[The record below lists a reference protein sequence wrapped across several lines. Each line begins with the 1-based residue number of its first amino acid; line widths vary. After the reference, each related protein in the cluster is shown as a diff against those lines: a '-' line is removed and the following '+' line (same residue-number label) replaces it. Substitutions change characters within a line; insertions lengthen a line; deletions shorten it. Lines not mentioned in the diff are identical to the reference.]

1 MNMVTSIL
9 CPRRGQLQM
18 PLSSFRRGAIVAA
31 LTLVGVALWSGD
43 RLRAQDESQWLAGSL
58 LVATEKM
65 GDPRFARSVIYMV
78 SHDADGAMGVI
89 VNHPLGEGPIAK
101 LLDKLGIDNHGVDGE
116 IVVRYGGPVREG
128 LGFVLHSTDYVADDT
143 LVVDDKIALTAQSEI
158 LREIG
163 AGRGPSE
170 RMLIF
175 GYAGWGPGQLEGE
188 IASGDWVTVPADK
201 ALIFDDDDGSKWR
214 RAIDERGIFI

>member
-1 MNMVTSIL
+1 MASIL
-9 CPRRGQLQM
+9 DLSGEPRPR
-18 PLSSFRRGAIVAA
+18 SHRWRGAIVAA
-31 LTLVGVALWSGD
+31 LALAAAALWSGD
-43 RLRAQDESQWLAGSL
+43 RSQAQEDNQGLAGSL

-65 GDPRFARSVIYMV
+65 GDPRFARSVIYLV
-78 SHDADGAMGVI
+78 SHDGDGAMGVI
-89 VNHPLGEGPIAK
+89 VNQPLGEGPIAT
-101 LLDKLGIDNHGVDGE
+101 LLDKLGIDNDGVEGD

-128 LGFVLHSTDYVADDT
+128 LGFVLHSTDYVVDDT

-163 AGRGPSE
+163 SGRGPRES
-170 RMLIF
+170 MLIF

-188 IASGDWVTVPADK
+188 ISAGAWITVPSDK